1 MRFGKVLTYR
11 DIDEARK
18 LIGKE
23 VIYSD
28 NFKEIG
34 TQADAL
40 ASFWSRPVTL
50 TEVGD
55 APSAFFPFALE
66 NNSSSQF
73 IREIIKD
80 EQEINKAIGKIAENY
95 GAKEQKE
102 QSLQRCE
109 ECCAELIQTV
119 EKLTRGETPG
129 RILSLIEEIA
139 DARIMMSQLMCLY
152 GIPESEITNQI
163 EGKVE
168 EKD

>member
-1 MRFGKVLTYR
+1 MRFGKVLTYH
-11 DIDEARK
+11 DVDEARK

-34 TQADAL
+34 TKADEL
-40 ASFWSRPVTL
+40 ASFWGRPVTL

-80 EQEINKAIGKIAENY
+80 EPEET
-95 GAKEQKE
+95 KE
-102 QSLQRCE
+102 
-109 ECCAELIQTV
+109 
-119 EKLTRGETPG
+119 
-129 RILSLIEEIA
+129 
-139 DARIMMSQLMCLY
+139 
-152 GIPESEITNQI
+152 
-163 EGKVE
+163 
-168 EKD
+168 

>member
-1 MRFGKVLTYR
+1 MRFGKVLTYH

-34 TQADAL
+34 TKADEL
-40 ASFWSRPVTL
+40 ASFWGRPVTL

-55 APSAFFPFALE
+55 DPSAFFPFALE

-80 EQEINKAIGKIAENY
+80 EPEET
-95 GAKEQKE
+95 KE
-102 QSLQRCE
+102 
-109 ECCAELIQTV
+109 
-119 EKLTRGETPG
+119 
-129 RILSLIEEIA
+129 
-139 DARIMMSQLMCLY
+139 
-152 GIPESEITNQI
+152 
-163 EGKVE
+163 
-168 EKD
+168 